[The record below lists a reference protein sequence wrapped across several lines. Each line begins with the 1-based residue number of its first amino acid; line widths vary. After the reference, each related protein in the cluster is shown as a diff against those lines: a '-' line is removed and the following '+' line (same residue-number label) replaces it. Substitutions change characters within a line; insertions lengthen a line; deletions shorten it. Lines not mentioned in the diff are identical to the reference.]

1 MRINTIEVSEA
12 SLDTV
17 EDVVREL
24 LFVPKDYLLH
34 PLGQKCKM
42 AVNNANKCVYLD
54 KPEEV
59 EDICDYVL
67 SEKGEEVECTEESL
81 KTMESEIFVV
91 MGYDIYGKAKLLGVF
106 SSLEAAGVCGKEHIK
121 YGDIINYEVETPAL
135 DEFEYRRLW

>member
-1 MRINTIEVSEA
+1 MRINTIEVLEA

-17 EDVVREL
+17 EDAVREL

-34 PLGQKCKM
+34 PLGQKCKI

-59 EDICDYVL
+59 EDTCDYVL

-81 KTMESEIFVV
+81 KTMTSEFYVV
-91 MGYDIYGKAKLLGVF
+91 MGYNEQEHTSLLGLF
-106 SSLEAAGVCGKEHIK
+106 SSEEAAAECGQEHL
-121 YGDIINYEVETPAL
+121 DCENIIRFEIENPTL
-135 DEFEYRRLW
+135 DDFGLK

>member
-1 MRINTIEVSEA
+1 MRINTIEVLEA

-17 EDVVREL
+17 EDAVREL

-34 PLGQKCKM
+34 PLGQKCKI

-59 EDICDYVL
+59 EDICDYIL

-81 KTMESEIFVV
+81 KTMTSEFYVV
-91 MGYDIYGKAKLLGVF
+91 MGYNEQSKLAWVVQL
-106 SSLEAAGVCGKEHIK
+106 
-121 YGDIINYEVETPAL
+121 
-135 DEFEYRRLW
+135 RRSC